1 MSRKEEFYTKVG
13 KFSVEELKN
22 FLEKE
27 ELTFDNFAK
36 EYKNFKSEEEFY
48 KKKLDRLKEII
59 NGN

>member
-48 KKKLDRLKEII
+48 KKKLDRLNKYERPR
-59 NGN
+59 

>member
-48 KKKLDRLKEII
+48 KKKLDRLNKYEQRR
-59 NGN
+59 

>member
-13 KFSVEELKN
+13 KFSVEELKI

>member
-36 EYKNFKSEEEFY
+36 EYKNFKQDFVSNFP
-48 KKKLDRLKEII
+48 DEIV
-59 NGN
+59 

>member
-13 KFSVEELKN
+13 KFSIEELKN

-48 KKKLDRLKEII
+48 KKKLDRLNKNE
-59 NGN
+59 